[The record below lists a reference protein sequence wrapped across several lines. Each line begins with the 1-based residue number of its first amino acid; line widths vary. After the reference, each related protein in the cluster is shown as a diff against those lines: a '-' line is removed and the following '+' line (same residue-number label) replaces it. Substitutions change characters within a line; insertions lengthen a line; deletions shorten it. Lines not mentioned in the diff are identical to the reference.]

1 MNKIYNIIGKLRSQ
15 FEKMAYGLTTD
26 KNTIDDAVQE
36 LMLYFLQMNPETL
49 KKMRKAYLDFYKEE
63 SAKYKEKKPKPYT
76 RKKIMGRTQI
86 ELATGGKIYSNPPRK
101 PKT

>member
-1 MNKIYNIIGKLRSQ
+1 MNTKEIDKLLKEE
-15 FEKMAYGLTTD
+15 FE
-26 KNTIDDAVQE
+26 E
-36 LMLYFLQMNPETL
+36 LPKDPETL
-49 KKMRKAYLDFYKEE
+49 KRMRKAYLDFYKEE